1 MFRFFPEPAR
11 SGEVA
16 AVAAAVAA
24 AAAAA
29 AAASS
34 NSIIWVGGRGAG
46 ALAFVAP
53 LRDESSSSKSSAN
66 VHLSSPSRVW

>member
-11 SGEVA
+11 SGEV
-16 AVAAAVAA
+16 
-24 AAAAA
+24 AAAA